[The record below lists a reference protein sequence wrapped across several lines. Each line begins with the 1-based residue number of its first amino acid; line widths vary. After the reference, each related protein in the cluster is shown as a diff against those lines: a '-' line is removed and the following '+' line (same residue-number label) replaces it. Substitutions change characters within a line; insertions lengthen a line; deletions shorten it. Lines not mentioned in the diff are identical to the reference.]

1 MASRRWRKLAI
12 LAKIETIYGTDAAPV
27 AANRIVATNVNFTPI
42 EGDEVS
48 RDLLLP
54 YLGNQG
60 VVLAGIYGKI
70 SFDVEVAGGGAAG
83 DVPQYGA
90 LLRACGM
97 AETITAGTS
106 VVYSI
111 VEDAVEAASI
121 YFESDLVRHVLL
133 GSRGNVSVNFTPKGI
148 PRFTFTMTGLLGTI
162 TDIATMSAV
171 TAAGLV
177 TPLPV
182 SKANTQMTLHGW
194 SAVAESL
201 ALDLGNTVT
210 PRFLIGDELVLIS
223 NRSTTG
229 TAVVEARSLATVD
242 WFGRALNRTRGALAL
257 THGSAAGNIVELDA
271 PAVEIG
277 KVTQGN
283 TDNISNYSLPLSLC
297 PTVGLDELT
306 ITVR

>member
-1 MASRRWRKLAI
+1 MTSRRWRKLAI
-12 LAKIETIYGTDAAPV
+12 LAKIEATYGSDAAPT
-27 AANRIVATNVNFTPI
+27 APNAIIATNVNFTPI

-48 RDLLLP
+48 RDLILP

-60 VVLAGIYGKI
+60 VVLAGVYGKI
-70 SFDVEVAGGGAAG
+70 AFDVEVAGAGAAG
-83 DVPQYGA
+83 DVPQYGV

-97 AETITAGTS
+97 AETVTPATS
-106 VVYSI
+106 VIYSI
-111 VEDAVEAASI
+111 VEAGVEAASI
-121 YFESDLVRHVLL
+121 YFESDGVRHVLL
-133 GSRGNVSVNFTPKGI
+133 GARGNMSVSVTPKGI
-148 PRFTFTMTGLLGTI
+148 PRFTFTMTGLLGQI
-162 TDIATMSAV
+162 TDITAMSAV
-171 TAAGLV
+171 MTAGLV
-177 TPLPV
+177 TPVTV

-210 PRFLIGDELVLIS
+210 PRFLIGDELVMIA

-229 TAVVEARSLATVD
+229 TAVVEARSLATVN
-242 WFGRALNRTRGALAL
+242 WFARALDRTRGGL
-257 THGSAAGNIVELDA
+257 TLSHGVATGNIVEFNA

-297 PTVGLDELT
+297 PVTGLDELS